1 MDSNKKVQSFL
12 TPTDI
17 NGLNGIW
24 NTMYKRSSY
33 PDSYVHPFPSIFSIL
48 NIAPNECSDSE
59 SESEEEEIT
68 PQQVVKTTVKTVTV
82 QTPKVETRTIGT
94 QYSINDFDDWIFVKD
109 KNT

>member
-12 TPTDI
+12 TPTYI
-17 NGLNGIW
+17 NGLTGIW
-24 NTMYKRSSY
+24 NTMYKRSLY

-59 SESEEEEIT
+59 SESEEIT
-68 PQQVVKTTVKTVTV
+68 PQQVVKTTVKTLTA

-94 QYSINDFDDWIFVKD
+94 QYSINDFDDWIVVKD